1 MPAQII
7 IGEPIKHFGPFSLRT
22 LSVRTSNGLVS
33 PTNRYQISF
42 EQTDAERIELV
53 SIEIDKSELS
63 DVLQCLYDWLR
74 GQRFQ
79 IEQAKQLLNEVQ
91 DSNEHEALQALLE
104 RWTPRYRLVVNAL
117 LQLDPLYD
125 AECDLIAFEK
135 RRTTTIGDS
144 VKRYGRFVLRDI
156 IEADGYGTV
165 FEKQYQ
171 ISLEREGK
179 GEFVLGS
186 VLTTKSDL
194 PSVLSFIYEWIEAYQ
209 VVIAVLEKRLKNIQD
224 DEDRAA
230 SEAFLEMHRH
240 ALRLVKPAFDE
251 IKQGHN

>member
-1 MPAQII
+1 MPTQIL
-7 IGEPIKHFGPFSLRT
+7 IGNPVKQFGQFSLRT
-22 LSVRTSNGLVS
+22 TAIRKDTHMI
-33 PTNRYQISF
+33 PTNRYQVSL
-42 EQTDAERIELV
+42 EQACAERIDLV

-91 DSNEHEALQALLE
+91 DSNEREGLQALLE
-104 RWTPRYRLVVNAL
+104 RWTPRYRLVGNAL

-125 AECDLIAFEK
+125 SKSDLIAFEK
-135 RRTTTIGDS
+135 RRTRIIGDI
-144 VKRYGRFVLRDI
+144 VKRYGRFVLREI
-156 IEADGYGTV
+156 IEADEYSTV

-171 ISLEREGK
+171 ISLEQDGK

-186 VLTTKSDL
+186 VLATKSDL
-194 PSVLSFIYEWIEAYQ
+194 PSVLRFINEWLDGYE
-209 VVIAVLEKRLKNIQD
+209 VVIDAREKRLKNIQD

-230 SEAFLEMHRH
+230 SEAFLEMHKH
-240 ALRLVKPAFDE
+240 AFRLVKPAFDE
-251 IKQGHN
+251 IKQEKTI